1 MDKKIERSLERIIQ
15 YLFWEEIRHWEELG
29 KPRDHIFTDV
39 RRVDRWLD
47 KASAPKK
54 KRAR

>member
-47 KASAPKK
+47 KSSAPKK